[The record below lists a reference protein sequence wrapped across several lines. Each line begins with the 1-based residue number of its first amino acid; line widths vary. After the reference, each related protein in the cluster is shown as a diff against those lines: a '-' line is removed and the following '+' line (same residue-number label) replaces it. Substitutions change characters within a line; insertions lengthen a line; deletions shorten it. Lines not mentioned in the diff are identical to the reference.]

1 MQGNTT
7 RFQKQ
12 ANTITVAASKDM
24 NISGSSA
31 ENRFKDLN
39 LFRRAEQTRSDHTA
53 ANSLIRPP

>member
-1 MQGNTT
+1 M
-7 RFQKQ
+7 
-12 ANTITVAASKDM
+12 ITVAASKDM